1 MDYSLLPT
9 LNAILNASSGILVLL
24 GYRNIKRSNESVHK
38 RFMLTAMGVSAIF
51 FASYLFYHWEVGSV
65 KFQGSGMIRTFYF
78 TLLISHTILAVAIV
92 PMVIRTAYLA
102 LTGNFAK
109 HRIIAKWTFPIWVY
123 VSITGVMV
131 YLMLYQIY

>member
-1 MDYSLLPT
+1 MDYTLLPT

-38 RFMLTAMGVSAIF
+38 RFMLSAMGVSAIF

-92 PMVIRTAYLA
+92 PMVLRTAFLA

-109 HRIIAKWTFPIWVY
+109 HRKIAKWTFPIWVY
-123 VSITGVMV
+123 VSITGVIV
-131 YLMLYQIY
+131 YLMLYQLY

>member
-1 MDYSLLPT
+1 MDYSILPT

-38 RFMLTAMGVSAIF
+38 RFMLSAMGVSAIF

-65 KFQGSGMIRTFYF
+65 KFQGSGMIRWFYF

-92 PMVIRTAYLA
+92 PMVLRTAYLA
-102 LTGNFAK
+102 LKGNFAK
-109 HRIIAKWTFPIWVY
+109 HRKIAKWTFPIWVY
-123 VSITGVMV
+123 VSVTGVMV

>member
-24 GYRNIKRSNESVHK
+24 GYRNIRRSNVSVHK
-38 RFMLTAMGVSAIF
+38 RFMLSAMGVSAVF

-65 KFQGSGMIRTFYF
+65 KFQGSGIIRTFYF

-92 PMVIRTAYLA
+92 PMVLRTAYLA
-102 LTGNFAK
+102 LKGNFVK
-109 HRIIAKWTFPIWVY
+109 HRKIARWTFPIWVY
-123 VSITGVMV
+123 VSITGVIV
-131 YLMLYQIY
+131 YLMLYQLY

>member
-92 PMVIRTAYLA
+92 PMVLRTAYLA
-102 LTGNFAK
+102 LKGNFAK
-109 HRIIAKWTFPIWVY
+109 HRKIAKWTFPIWVY

-131 YLMLYQIY
+131 YLMLYQLY

>member
-65 KFQGSGMIRTFYF
+65 KFQGSGIIRTFYF

-92 PMVIRTAYLA
+92 PMVLRTAYLA
-102 LTGNFAK
+102 LKSDFAK
-109 HRIIAKWTFPIWVY
+109 HRKIAKWTFPIWVY
-123 VSITGVMV
+123 VSITGVIV
-131 YLMLYQIY
+131 YLMLYQLY